1 MTGKMKMMTT
11 GKMTMSESDVNAYT
25 NFKDLFDMQKSNQIN
40 MLKNGMYDQYID
52 WVTKNER
59 KLPIDHP
66 QLASYHIQQLISEIG
81 EVLDADKRWKNMR
94 NDKYDKDNKLDEIA
108 DCFIVLKGT
117 RLSAPSVLKI
127 FYYPLFFWQLCLSYC
142 LWHSLS
148 HHNQNQNT
156 L

>member
-1 MTGKMKMMTT
+1 MTGKMKMMMT

-25 NFKDLFDMQKSNQIN
+25 NFKDLFDMQKSNQVN

-94 NDKYDKDNKLDEIA
+94 NDKYDKDSKLDEIA
-108 DCFIVLKGT
+108 DCFIVLMNITMYSGFDCDA
-117 RLSAPSVLKI
+117 LMNAIGNKI
-127 FYYPLFFWQLCLSYC
+127 DIVAKRIEDNKKS
-142 LWHSLS
+142 
-148 HHNQNQNT
+148 
-156 L
+156 

>member
-108 DCFIVLKGT
+108 DCFIVLMNITMYSGFDCDDLT
-117 RLSAPSVLKI
+117 NAIGNKI
-127 FYYPLFFWQLCLSYC
+127 NIVAKRIEDNKKS
-142 LWHSLS
+142 
-148 HHNQNQNT
+148 
-156 L
+156 

>member
-25 NFKDLFDMQKSNQIN
+25 NFKDLFDMQKSNQVN

-108 DCFIVLKGT
+108 DCFIVLMNITMYSGFDCDA
-117 RLSAPSVLKI
+117 LMNAIGNKI
-127 FYYPLFFWQLCLSYC
+127 DIVAKRIEDNKKS
-142 LWHSLS
+142 
-148 HHNQNQNT
+148 
-156 L
+156 